1 LKGDKLVAQKSGTGP
16 IGVLGYRIFGL
27 PVDREVLFSNHKNIY
42 KKKIENRQRK
52 LIIKLPFLKPFVD
65 ITEKILVITTG
76 YSPTTVIEKYL
87 IGWLFVYLK
96 RSLFVFT
103 DQCIFHIPTTPVY
116 KYRGSIAQIPYGA
129 CKSIELKGRSLVV
142 EYKKGGRIEKFF
154 GIAGKEKKK
163 IINLLKTLPIGKEPP
178 EIDQRTFLCPRCA
191 APLIAN
197 KYICE
202 KCDLK
207 FKTKALAVLS
217 AILLPGGGYIYTRQY
232 LLGSMAAVLELFL
245 LVVTGISVMDTLN
258 GMPNS
263 LIRLLLAGLALIVV
277 KIISVVHTSTFI
289 SEFIPAKKK
298 FKK

>member
-1 LKGDKLVAQKSGTGP
+1 MVQKSGTGP

-52 LIIKLPFLKPFVD
+52 LIIKLPFLKPFVN

-76 YSPTTVIEKYL
+76 YSPTTTFDKYL

-116 KYRGSIAQIPYGA
+116 TYRGSIAQIPYDA
-129 CKSIELKGRSLVV
+129 CKSIGMKGRSLVV
-142 EYKKGGRIEKFF
+142 EYKKGGKIEKFF

-163 IINLLKTLPIGKEPP
+163 IIHLLKTLPIGKQAPGV
-178 EIDQRTFLCPRCA
+178 DGRTFLCPRCA
-191 APLIAN
+191 APLNNN
-197 KYICE
+197 KYACE
-202 KCDLK
+202 KCALK

-217 AILLPGGGYIYTRQY
+217 AILLPGGSYIYTRQY

-245 LVVTGISVMDTLN
+245 FVVAGISVMDARN
-258 GMPNS
+258 GIPNS
-263 LIRLLLAGLALIVV
+263 VIWLLLAGLALIVV
-277 KIISVVHTSTFI
+277 KVISVAHASTFI

-298 FKK
+298 FKS